1 MGTGL
6 GGDLHSLYSKA
17 DVLHIRKFFDWIQF

>member
-6 GGDLHSLYSKA
+6 GGDLHSLHSKA
-17 DVLHIRKFFDWIQF
+17 DVLDIRKFFDWVQF